1 MTGLRAEMASEI
13 KGCLTPE
20 TWDTLA
26 LISLDFL
33 EEWQPVGELNPSSQV
48 ENLVS

>member
-1 MTGLRAEMASEI
+1 MPGLRADMASEI
-13 KGCLTPE
+13 KKCPTPQ